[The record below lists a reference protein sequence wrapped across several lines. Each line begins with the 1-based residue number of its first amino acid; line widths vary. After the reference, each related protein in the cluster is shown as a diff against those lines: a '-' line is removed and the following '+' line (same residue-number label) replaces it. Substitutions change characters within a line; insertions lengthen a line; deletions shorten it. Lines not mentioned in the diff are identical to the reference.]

1 MLEIEEVTLLLVY
14 TLPKV
19 VVAVVALV
27 QVQELVA
34 ALVAERL
41 YIKVAAQPHKQVLVS
56 LRATV
61 MQVDQVVQHGLVLV
75 AVVQVAQ
82 A

>member
-1 MLEIEEVTLLLVY
+1 MVHTLL
-14 TLPKV
+14 KG

-34 ALVAERL
+34 ALVAEPPH
-41 YIKVAAQPHKQVLVS
+41 IKEAVLPHKQVLVS

-61 MQVDQVVQHGLVLV
+61 MQVDRVAQHGLVLV